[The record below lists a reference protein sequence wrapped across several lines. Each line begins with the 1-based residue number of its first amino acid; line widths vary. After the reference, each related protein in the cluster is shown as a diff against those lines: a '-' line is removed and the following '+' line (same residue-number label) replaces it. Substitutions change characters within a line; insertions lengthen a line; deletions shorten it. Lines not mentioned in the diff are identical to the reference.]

1 MNRLQVRILVGFVL
15 VLIVTV
21 GIIGAVLMLFLR
33 SRPVPAE
40 PVVNELAATSVQTDF
55 RTLVP
60 ARLAENVDSEL
71 IETFFADVAAE
82 TGFRVLLVRG
92 GGSMPRVAFDSAGN
106 FTTEDNVSF
115 DDQGPIRGQVPPQ
128 RQPIFSQGRFED
140 PDGAHWIFVS
150 RAVFEPQGRRNQG
163 SQQGPPGQQGQQGQN
178 DDNLRYVL
186 ASPEPQQTLGTVFDS
201 FGENFL
207 RPLCQAGL
215 VGLGVALGLS
225 VWIARSVARPLRS
238 IAEATGRVASGD
250 YEHRVPVTG
259 PTEARIVGHAF
270 NNMTA
275 QVQFTQQAQQ
285 DFLANVTHDLRTPL
299 TSIQGYSQA
308 IIDGVA
314 SDAEQAS
321 HAATIINDEAGRLNR
336 LVNDLLDIAKIQ
348 AGRMQ
353 MTRQAVEIEQV
364 LRTVGGSMAVK
375 AGQKGVQL
383 HVQIADLVRIAGDG
397 DRLAQVF
404 TNLVDNAVKHTD
416 SGGQV
421 WLIAKLDEGGVLV
434 TVQDTGEGIPTEDLS
449 RIFERFYQV
458 DKSRNRQ
465 RDGAGL
471 GLAIT
476 HEIVHAHGG
485 RIWVESEVGVGTRFR
500 VWLPMMS
507 GDRSTVIR
515 MRL

>member
-1 MNRLQVRILVGFVL
+1 LV
-15 VLIVTV
+15 I
-21 GIIGAVLMLFLR
+21 A
-33 SRPVPAE
+33 
-40 PVVNELAATSVQTDF
+40 LA
-55 RTLVP
+55 
-60 ARLAENVDSEL
+60 
-71 IETFFADVAAE
+71 
-82 TGFRVLLVRG
+82 
-92 GGSMPRVAFDSAGN
+92 
-106 FTTEDNVSF
+106 
-115 DDQGPIRGQVPPQ
+115 
-128 RQPIFSQGRFED
+128 
-140 PDGAHWIFVS
+140 
-150 RAVFEPQGRRNQG
+150 
-163 SQQGPPGQQGQQGQN
+163 
-178 DDNLRYVL
+178 
-186 ASPEPQQTLGTVFDS
+186 
-201 FGENFL
+201 
-207 RPLCQAGL
+207 
-215 VGLGVALGLS
+215 LS
-225 VWIARSVARPLRS
+225 VWIARSVAKPLRA

-259 PTEARIVGHAF
+259 PTEAQIVGYAF

-314 SDAEQAS
+314 ADPEKTK
-321 HAATIINDEAGRLNR
+321 HAATIIHDEAGRLNR

-353 MTRQAVEIEQV
+353 MTRQAVEIDQV

-375 AGQKGVQL
+375 AQQKSVEL
-383 HVQIADLVRIAGDG
+383 HVQIPDLVRIAGDG

-421 WLIAKLDEGGVLV
+421 WLIAKVDEGGVLV
-434 TVQDTGEGIPTEDLS
+434 TVQDTGEGIPPEDLS

-458 DKSRNRQ
+458 DKSRNRPAQ

-485 RIWVESEVGVGTRFR
+485 RIWVESEVGAGTRFS